1 MNEDITE
8 EAIIISVPD
17 HEIVL
22 DPEPDY
28 IKLEKNV
35 TAPQA

>member
-1 MNEDITE
+1 MHKDIAE
-8 EAIIISVPD
+8 EAIIISVED
-17 HEIVL
+17 HEILL